1 MAPAMRGSANPV
13 TAADLARAAPGTV
26 LPFAMHPDVAVVVDP
41 TLFDQRGL
49 YFNAARLDRSVRLDT
64 DDYRHIVEQA
74 RIEPI
79 THRDK

>member
-1 MAPAMRGSANPV
+1 
-13 TAADLARAAPGTV
+13 
-26 LPFAMHPDVAVVVDP
+26 MHPDVAVVVDP